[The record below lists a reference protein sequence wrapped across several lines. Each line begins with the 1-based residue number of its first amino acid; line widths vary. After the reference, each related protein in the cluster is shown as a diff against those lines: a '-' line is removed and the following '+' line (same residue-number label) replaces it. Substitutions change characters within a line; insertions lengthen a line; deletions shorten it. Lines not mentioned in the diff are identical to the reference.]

1 MPIFISHTT
10 SKEMWYQ
17 NKAGLEGCG
26 PLGTIFGPEEKLTC
40 KFREILLV
48 PLQLQLLDDEL
59 LLFQDGI

>member
-1 MPIFISHTT
+1 
-10 SKEMWYQ
+10 MWYQ

-40 KFREILLV
+40 KFREILLA